1 MERTARNNAYNSE
14 WYRYSVRSADN
25 ISCRYSKKSTGG
37 QRVNVNLISMAL
49 RESDPDGVNQTYC
62 TNAGLCSIHKRLI
75 CLAKDG
81 SSVEEPGSR
90 QKTRSVEIS
99 IQYASRDYLTYQ
111 SSTKAGPSTITS
123 SDKPTTQSSI
133 NPSQQSQVSNH
144 QDPKVESPSHCCDTK
159 IITIVFSDRSMRH
172 GSLTMTSI
180 HTFRAP
186 PQKKGTYM
194 YLSL

>member
-1 MERTARNNAYNSE
+1 M
-14 WYRYSVRSADN
+14 V
-25 ISCRYSKKSTGG
+25 
-37 QRVNVNLISMAL
+37 L
-49 RESDPDGVNQTYC
+49 RESDPDSANQTYDG
-62 TNAGLCSIHKRLI
+62 TVPMQDSVLVTSRLLIRKRLI
-75 CLAKDG
+75 CLVKDG
-81 SSVEEPGSR
+81 SSVEEPGPR
-90 QKTRSVEIS
+90 QKTKSIEIS
-99 IQYASRDYLTYQ
+99 IQYASRDYYQ
-111 SSTKAGPSTITS
+111 GSTKAGPPAIILLN
-123 SDKPTTQSSI
+123 KPTTQSSI

-186 PQKKGTYM
+186 PQEKGTYM